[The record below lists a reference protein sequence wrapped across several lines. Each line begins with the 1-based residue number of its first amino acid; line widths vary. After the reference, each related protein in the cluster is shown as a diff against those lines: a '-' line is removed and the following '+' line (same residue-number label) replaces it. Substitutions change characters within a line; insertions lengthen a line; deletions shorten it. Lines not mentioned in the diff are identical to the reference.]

1 MPHWGEGCR
10 CCGGVRAHVTEKSCF
25 GCPRLPAACTGS
37 VEVRRSASRR
47 RLRSAAAGSFGHS
60 TSAHRSPTIVATHL
74 LKLPSMKVPRDFGI
88 VVRRAAL
95 AAKNVDLSPVMTE
108 FNLARYFD
116 ESENLVSLGPFFG
129 GDAADECMR
138 SLEKLGL
145 TYIEDFFIFEGFV
158 PEWCSFEVF

>member
-1 MPHWGEGCR
+1 
-10 CCGGVRAHVTEKSCF
+10 
-25 GCPRLPAACTGS
+25 
-37 VEVRRSASRR
+37 
-47 RLRSAAAGSFGHS
+47 
-60 TSAHRSPTIVATHL
+60 
-74 LKLPSMKVPRDFGI
+74 MKVSRDFGI

-95 AAKNVDLSPVMTE
+95 AAKNVDLSMVMIE

-116 ESENLVSLGPFFG
+116 ESDNLISLGPFFG

-145 TYIEDFFIFEGFV
+145 TYIEDVFIFEGFV